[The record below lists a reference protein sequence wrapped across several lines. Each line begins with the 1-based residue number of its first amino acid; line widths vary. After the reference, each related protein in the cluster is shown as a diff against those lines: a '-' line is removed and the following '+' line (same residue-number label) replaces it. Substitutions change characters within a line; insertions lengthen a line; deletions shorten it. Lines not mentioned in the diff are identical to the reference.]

1 MEFKTADL
9 CDEHKESV
17 VIADVIGFKNYG
29 KNKRF
34 YGEMHTL
41 QCYEDHSCV
50 EKILGTDGTGKVLV
64 VHGEGSLHCALV
76 GDRLAS
82 LAIKNNWNGII
93 VYGAI
98 RDSVKIG
105 TLLIGLLALATYPI
119 SKVSDKKWQENIAI
133 HFAGITFSPSNYVYC
148 DEDGIITSPVKLL

>member
-1 MEFKTADL
+1 MKFKTADL
-9 CDEHKESV
+9 CDKNKGKV
-17 VIADVIGFKNYG
+17 VIADVIGLKNYG

-34 YGEMHTL
+34 YGKMQTL
-41 QCYEDHSCV
+41 QCYEDHGCV
-50 EKILGTDGTGKVLV
+50 EKILETDGTGKVLV

-82 LAIKNNWNGII
+82 LAIKNNWNGVI

-105 TLLIGLLALATYPI
+105 TLPIGLLALATYPI
-119 SKVSDKKWQENIAI
+119 SKVSDNNWQENIHV
-133 HFAGITFSPSNYVYC
+133 HFAGITFSPGNYVYC
-148 DEDGIITSPVKLL
+148 DEDGVITSPVKLL